1 MAINL
6 NMDLKT
12 KQIDS
17 ADVANVLNAV
27 DASGNGRLAIKQT
40 LAQNQQNHETTMQ
53 NADHTHQA
61 NMSAADRRARTI
73 RTGMVAGTSALAL
86 GVGSLIVGPA
96 ITHGIDASR
105 EIATAQANAD
115 TARAQAEAS
124 RINVETGDRNMCNI
138 VVISTDKDGNKT
150 VLNLGEGNPNDPHL
164 TGDAI
169 AELIKDGKATGGNVK
184 VGNTNE
190 ATAVIT
196 LDATG
201 KIVSTV
207 IPESCKQEAGE
218 VFDSPKA

>member
-1 MAINL
+1 MASSYNHQKSSTTGSNAYDVDVAKAFGTSDAKQTKLIQQGETERTRSQESG
-6 NMDLKT
+6 KT
-12 KQIDS
+12 RRDVVKQRGNVGIAKFVAIPS
-17 ADVANVLNAV
+17 AAALATGALATGALLWHGADVQAAT
-27 DASGNGRLAIKQT
+27 DA
-40 LAQNQQNHETTMQ
+40 
-53 NADHTHQA
+53 
-61 NMSAADRRARTI
+61 
-73 RTGMVAGTSALAL
+73 
-86 GVGSLIVGPA
+86 
-96 ITHGIDASR
+96 
-105 EIATAQANAD
+105 AQAGAD